1 MILFENGIEIDDL
14 DAARLGS
21 QEYIE
26 NELLAYLKARISN
39 AILTQKLIEAELEKE
54 AIKPI
59 KKNEIIGGDQE
70 PKILA

>member
-1 MILFENGIEIDDL
+1 MILFEKGIEIDDL

-39 AILTQKLIEAELEKE
+39 AIVTQKLIEAEQDK
-54 AIKPI
+54 ANIKLI
-59 KKNEIIGGDQE
+59 KKNTAKGNG
-70 PKILA
+70 K